1 MEERKKILFASNNRG
16 KYDELVQDFYTVGF
30 ELVYDGNL
38 NLPETSNRLSENAY
52 TKAAAAAKE
61 KGMVALGD
69 DSGIFIEALDYFP
82 GVYSRRW
89 FGDENDDHSRNQQIL
104 RLMKDEDDRTA
115 YLISRFSLVDPN
127 GKELFNT
134 KVENK
139 FYISREELGTNGFG
153 YDNILIPSEEMVK
166 RINTTDCFTIGTY
179 TQEEKNIINNRGRIA
194 KELELIY
201 TYKCD

>member
-1 MEERKKILFASNNRG
+1 ME
-16 KYDELVQDFYTVGF
+16 
-30 ELVYDGNL
+30 
-38 NLPETSNRLSENAY
+38 
-52 TKAAAAAKE
+52 
-61 KGMVALGD
+61 
-69 DSGIFIEALDYFP
+69 
-82 GVYSRRW
+82 
-89 FGDENDDHSRNQQIL
+89 
-104 RLMKDEDDRTA
+104 DEDDRTA
-115 YLISRFSLVDPN
+115 YLISRFSLVDPD

-194 KELELIY
+194 KELELVY